1 MIGQT
6 SKRAATLATALVV
19 ATAGLALAAGGASA
33 SEVLYTNIPKPM
45 PGNLP
50 SQSFEATG
58 TSEFGGLVKFGTGGE
73 GFTDRSKPAV
83 TIAMSSWQCQN
94 GTWFEDNCTTAKG
107 AKIEKLVPV
116 TLNVYE
122 VGELAKPR
130 WTVTKEFK
138 MPYRPSANAKCA
150 AKGEP
155 GKWDR
160 MGTCFN
166 GKLFKIHFSL
176 AKVMGTERVPAE
188 WIISVAYN
196 TTDFGY
202 SPTHEAGDVSDNLN
216 VATSPETPEL
226 GTDPLPGD
234 AFITSVY
241 ESEYCGSGVT
251 PGTFGL
257 SGSAGNPCWTGF
269 QPAIEVKGSSGI

>member
-1 MIGQT
+1 MGPG
-6 SKRAATLATALVV
+6 SK
-19 ATAGLALAAGGASA
+19 
-33 SEVLYTNIPKPM
+33 
-45 PGNLP
+45 
-50 SQSFEATG
+50 
-58 TSEFGGLVKFGTGGE
+58 
-73 GFTDRSKPAV
+73 
-83 TIAMSSWQCQN
+83 
-94 GTWFEDNCTTAKG
+94 TTAQQTKG

-130 WTVTKEFK
+130 WTVTREIK

-226 GTDPLPGD
+226 GTDPLPED
-234 AFITSVY
+234 AFITSALRIRILWEWRHPGVPSDFRGRPETRAGRASSRRSKSKAQA
-241 ESEYCGSGVT
+241 ESRRQQSSLPRAPPHGGALV
-251 PGTFGL
+251 
-257 SGSAGNPCWTGF
+257 
-269 QPAIEVKGSSGI
+269 VRGSSSRVLGDWSVRSREALACCRLPPAR